1 MWNLT
6 GHWYKIIAGLEYYMI
21 VLPSLLEVKDR
32 TSWIGEVR
40 LTVNMEKGK
49 NTQENDTYSD
59 PPRWQSRWG
68 RSTSCYHAKY
78 QPPYPS
84 WYTDLTSRCQ
94 RERHIQTC
102 PKSGCAQASPSML
115 PIHYRVTGAGSAGL
129 RWQERKGDTAQCDG
143 LHGAPL
149 WTQPAPPA
157 RPASEL
163 ATT

>member
-6 GHWYKIIAGLEYYMI
+6 GHRYKIIAGLEYYMI
-21 VLPSLLEVKDR
+21 VLHSLLEVKDR

-59 PPRWQSRWG
+59 PPRWQWRWG

-115 PIHYRVTGAGSAGL
+115 PIHYRMTGEAVRDWGGGRGKETPLSAMGSM
-129 RWQERKGDTAQCDG
+129 E
-143 LHGAPL
+143 LHCELSQHHLPVLPL
-149 WTQPAPPA
+149 N
-157 RPASEL
+157 
-163 ATT
+163 